1 MDLRGIERGREM
13 RERGGIRRI
22 LASGDRLQRDRYL
35 TYYVMSSHRNLIQL
49 EQAMNIGTYHKYL
62 QRALVHVRTSS
73 WVGWVARQCNY
84 RNYRHLN
91 GKGPQASNKAASRWM
106 GEGRERKERGARSE
120 APLKRG
126 TITQPMRWHVYP
138 LRICKTPSLILSK

>member
-91 GKGPQASNKAASRWM
+91 GKGPQASNNVGVAVDGRRKREER
-106 GEGRERKERGARSE
+106 EGRSLGGS
-120 APLKRG
+120 
-126 TITQPMRWHVYP
+126 I
-138 LRICKTPSLILSK
+138 KTGNYNPAHAVACVPSANL